1 MAYAART
8 EASLLSLL
16 DNDDPDE
23 GAVRSAVATLSES
36 SAYWPTELLARGD
49 AWVAQKD
56 AEAGEREAEA
66 ARLAQIREQEE
77 KEREEQARRDR
88 EASELAE
95 REAAERQA
103 EADRLAAEPEAAA
116 EAERAQR
123 EAEEARPA
131 ALEESK
137 PPNTDRVYVGN
148 NQDENK

>member
-56 AEAGEREAEA
+56 AEGGERVSEA

-77 KEREEQARRDR
+77 KEREEQAQRDR
-88 EASELAE
+88 EVPELAE
-95 REAAERQA
+95 RAPAARQA
-103 EADRLAAEPEAAA
+103 QADRLAGAQEVEVEADRDRGGAD
-116 EAERAQR
+116 
-123 EAEEARPA
+123 
-131 ALEESK
+131 EES
-137 PPNTDRVYVGN
+137 TSAAS
-148 NQDENK
+148 